1 MKKTALVMAAAAL
14 LSPALATA
22 ASAGQQSASS
32 LTRRDYEQANHLAE
46 SYRNL
51 TVDVVHGFSWVQ
63 GEHVLLYDKS
73 LKGGGHEFFTLNA
86 DTMQR
91 AVAFDHTRLAAAL
104 TAARHSE
111 VKPNEL
117 PFTRAELVDHRMEL
131 NFSIGYNPWSC
142 DLKAYTCH
150 ALGDDGDSM
159 EGDPDLHPWLR
170 NSETRKVTSPD
181 GKWNA
186 LILNYN
192 VVVRSADRKQ
202 THVLSMDGSEGN
214 YYDIG
219 SIVWSPDSTRLV
231 AYRIRPGYRR
241 MVHYTQSSPETQLQP
256 LYPDVEYTKPGDVLD
271 RQQPV
276 LFNVAKQQEI
286 SIGNDLFPN
295 PFSLSSPQWWKD
307 GRGFTFEYNQRGH
320 QVYRVIEVNGETGA
334 ARTLIGEHSDTFV
347 DYRPLVLNQEDTGKE
362 YRDDL
367 ADGKEILWA
376 SERDGG
382 EQLYLFNGH
391 TGQLENQVTKGHWVV
406 RSVNRVDAKT
416 REIWFEAGGM
426 NPGEDPYFVHAYRIR
441 FDGTGL
447 TPLTPSPGNHR
458 VEYSDDGAYY
468 ADLVSTVSTAP
479 VFTLYRT
486 AGNQKAAVVE
496 RGDISALKA
505 AGWHAPD
512 PFVAKGRDGK
522 TDIWGVVW
530 KPYDFN
536 PKQRYPVVEDIY
548 AGPQGS
554 FVPKTFSTRVE
565 PLTRLGFVV
574 VQIDGMGTNNRSRA
588 FHNVAWKNLKDAGF
602 PDRILWHKAYA
613 ATHPWYDLSRVGIFG
628 TSAGGQ
634 SALGALLF
642 YPEFYKAAVANSGC
656 YDNRMDKIWWNEQWM
671 GWPIGPQYSA
681 SSDVDNA
688 WRLQG
693 RLMLV
698 VGEMDHNV
706 DPASTFQVVDRLE
719 KANKEFD
726 LLYVPGGQHGAGGD
740 YGRRKLE
747 DFFVYNLL
755 GQNPPDW
762 NASAASPGGHF

>member
-1 MKKTALVMAAAAL
+1 MNKTALVLAAAAW
-14 LSPALATA
+14 LSPALAMG
-22 ASAGQQSASS
+22 ASAGEQSAPP
-32 LTRRDYEQANHLAE
+32 LTRQDYEQANHLAD

-73 LKGGGHEFFTLNA
+73 LKGGGHEFLTLNA

-91 AVAFDHTRLAAAL
+91 AAAFDETRLAAAL
-104 TAARHSE
+104 SAAEHSE

-117 PFTRAELVDHRMEL
+117 PFTSAQLVNHRTVL
-131 NFSIGYNPWSC
+131 NFSIGYDPWSC

-159 EGDPDLHPWLR
+159 EGDPELHPWLR

-192 VVVRSADRKQ
+192 VVVRSADGKQ

-241 MVHYTQSSPETQLQP
+241 MVHYTESSPETQLQP
-256 LYPDVEYTKPGDVLD
+256 LYPDVEYAKPGDVLD
-271 RQQPV
+271 LQQPV

-286 SIGNDLFPN
+286 SIANDLFPN
-295 PFSLSSPQWWKD
+295 PFSLSPPQWWKD

-334 ARTLIGEHSDTFV
+334 ARTLIGEHSDTFI

-376 SERDGG
+376 SERDGW

-406 RSVNRVDAKT
+406 RAVNRVDAKT
-416 REIWFEAGGM
+416 REIWFEASGVS
-426 NPGEDPYFVHAYRIR
+426 PGEDPYFVHAYRIR

-447 TPLTPSPGNHR
+447 TPVTPAPGNHR

-468 ADLVSTVSTAP
+468 ADLVSTVATAP

-486 AGNQKAAVVE
+486 ARNQKVEVVE
-496 RGDISALKA
+496 QGDISALQA
-505 AGWHAPD
+505 AGWHAPE
-512 PFVAKGRDGK
+512 PFVAKGRDG
-522 TDIWGVVW
+522 TTNIWGVVW

-536 PKQRYPVVEDIY
+536 PKRRYPVVEDIY

-613 ATHPWYDLSRVGIFG
+613 ATHPWYDISRVGIFG

-642 YPEFYKAAVANSGC
+642 HPEFYKAAVANSGC

-671 GWPIGPQYSA
+671 GWPVGPQYSA

-693 RLMLV
+693 KLMLV

-719 KANKEFD
+719 RANKDFD
-726 LLYVPGGQHGAGGD
+726 LLYVPDGHHGAGGD

-755 GQNPPDW
+755 DQNPPDW
-762 NASAASPGGHF
+762 NVSTASPASHF